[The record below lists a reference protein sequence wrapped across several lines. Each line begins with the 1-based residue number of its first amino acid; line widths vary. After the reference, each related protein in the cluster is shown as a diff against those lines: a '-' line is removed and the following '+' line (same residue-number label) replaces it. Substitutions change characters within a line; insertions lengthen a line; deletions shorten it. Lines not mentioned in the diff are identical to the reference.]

1 MKKGIKTYLFCFD
14 DHRGFAEDVR
24 KRFDDTSRYIVK
36 SFQAKEEFLT
46 NLAMEREHSFCKI
59 AILSLHDTKENYE
72 VIGNLTME
80 IKNIDPRTGIILLG
94 PVEKMEEIKKII
106 EFNIDAYIPKNANS
120 ILRIHN
126 TVKKLISEH
135 SILVFKRRRNI
146 SFFIL
151 IAFLILSVLFTIY
164 AFFRLPQYF

>member
-1 MKKGIKTYLFCFD
+1 
-14 DHRGFAEDVR
+14 
-24 KRFDDTSRYIVK
+24 
-36 SFQAKEEFLT
+36 
-46 NLAMEREHSFCKI
+46 MEREHSFCKI